1 MLADPT
7 QRAEALAEL
16 FLAVEPSLWRDLV
29 ESGKVPE
36 RNGEREHREWRCLAL
51 YACVRGLVAAGG
63 FNTETAAAVD
73 HLHARLATDWPAE
86 ERALLADRYDQ
97 YGRIGQEL
105 EHAGAHQVTAKLGE
119 ACAAHMAGAA
129 ATGTLAELL
138 GTLHESLAEGAA
150 DAVRQGAR

>member
-1 MLADPT
+1 MLVDPL
-7 QRAEALAEL
+7 QRAEALAEF
-16 FLAVEPSLWRDLV
+16 FLAVEPSLWEDLV
-29 ESGKVPE
+29 NSDVMPEPHGEPE
-36 RNGEREHREWRCLAL
+36 RWEWRCLAL

-73 HLHARLATDWPAE
+73 HLHARLAKHWPAA
-86 ERALLADRYDQ
+86 ERALLAERYSE

-119 ACAAHMAGAA
+119 ACAAHVAGPAA
-129 ATGTLAELL
+129 AAALAELL